1 MDTIES
7 YRAPDDL
14 LKDRIIAVTGAG
26 DGIGRCMANAF
37 AARGATVI
45 LLGRTVAKLESI
57 YDEIEQAG
65 YPQAAIFPMNFANSS
80 EEHYQNLQ

>member
-26 DGIGRCMANAF
+26 DG
-37 AARGATVI
+37 
-45 LLGRTVAKLESI
+45 
-57 YDEIEQAG
+57 
-65 YPQAAIFPMNFANSS
+65 
-80 EEHYQNLQ
+80 